1 MKIRS
6 RCENGVTWSSLGEN
20 SHGPKTMM
28 YSLVLKFFIQNLR
41 DCLVIENESKA
52 INSFPHSKQCD
63 PNMKHIRAERSPIGI
78 LTLSRI
84 ILKNLTYCVL
94 KIQD

>member
-1 MKIRS
+1 
-6 RCENGVTWSSLGEN
+6 
-20 SHGPKTMM
+20 MM

-41 DCLVIENESKA
+41 DCLVIENESEA

-94 KIQD
+94 KTQD